1 MTDIVNIHA
10 AKTHLS
16 QLLKRVSQGEEIVIA
31 RAGVPLARLVPI
43 PNKRQARIPGLDR
56 DKVSIADDFD
66 ERLDMDCIKVL
77 AISHAHACLIADL
90 PPIHRDPFDRLLI
103 AQAMHEGLPL
113 ISGNQAIRSYP
124 IDVIW

>member
-1 MTDIVNIHA
+1 MKALLDTHSYLFWRVEPERLPITVRKIFEDPDAELFWSA
-10 AKTHLS
+10 AS
-16 QLLKRVSQGEEIVIA
+16 SWEIAIKYGYGKLELPDPPQVY
-31 RAGVPLARLVPI
+31 L
-43 PNKRQARIPGLDR
+43 
-56 DKVSIADDFD
+56 D

-113 ISGNQAIRSYP
+113 ISGNKAIRSYP